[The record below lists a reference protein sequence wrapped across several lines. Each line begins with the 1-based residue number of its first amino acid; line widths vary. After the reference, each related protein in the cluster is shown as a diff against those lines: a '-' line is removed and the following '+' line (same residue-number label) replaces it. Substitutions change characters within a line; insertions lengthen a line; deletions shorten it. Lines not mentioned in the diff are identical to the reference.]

1 MLRIPVAIRRLKWR
15 VVRTYKKVVWFGL
28 SRYCPVCRSH
38 IHTFLPGGDPPRAG
52 ALCPICEA
60 AERHRLI
67 WFVIQ
72 SRGLL
77 SRTSAGCS
85 GIRILH
91 VAPEHCIRASVE
103 RLKHVDYWTSSLEG
117 HHTRIALDIT
127 SMSLECFDGIRC
139 SHVLEHVVEDRVA
152 MGEFYRVLKPGGW
165 AILQVPIE
173 LNRMTTYEDLTI
185 VTTEARKAVFGQE
198 DHVRI
203 YGTDYIGR
211 LCDAGFDVGVI
222 HGQPFVGNDAIRFGF
237 DASEPLFLC
246 RKLKDCGI
254 DA

>member
-1 MLRIPVAIRRLKWR
+1 
-15 VVRTYKKVVWFGL
+15 
-28 SRYCPVCRSH
+28 VCQSH
-38 IHTFLPGGDPPRAG
+38 IRAFLAGGDPPRAG

-72 SRGLL
+72 SQRLL
-77 SRTSAGCS
+77 THTSAGRR

-91 VAPEHCIRASVE
+91 VSPEYCIRSNVE

-117 HHTRIALDIT
+117 HQTRIALDIT
-127 SMSLECFDGIRC
+127 NLSIEDGYFDGIIC
-139 SHVLEHVVEDRVA
+139 SHVLEHVVEDKVA
-152 MGEFYRVLKPGGW
+152 MREFYRVLKPGGW
-165 AILQVPIE
+165 AIIQVPIE

-185 VTTEARKAVFGQE
+185 ATAEARKAAFGQE

-203 YGTDYIGR
+203 YGADYVGR
-211 LCDAGFDVGVI
+211 LCDAGFDVSVI
-222 HGQPFVGNDAIRFGF
+222 YGESLVRKNALRFGF

-246 RKLKDCGI
+246 RKLKDRELPPKVSRPSPRFNRS
-254 DA
+254 